1 MFVSYEYKIL
11 KSILMS
17 GGRKTR
23 GRKGGSATDQSSLI
37 AKHCKSREPVHD
49 SGQIPFLVRPG
60 LRDTWRVENRRP
72 AVVVGATHQDT
83 EWGKEH
89 MNAITGA
96 ALAVGLMVGAQGVQ
110 ALTLDDIDLSGFS
123 FDIVSYTPASGATR
137 ASAAGTSN
145 GVGWR
150 IDGFDTW
157 SGRTVTSGSFAFA
170 ALPVSTDN
178 LHPSTDFTIVFDRPV
193 SSLLVALGNDNT
205 TDSIN
210 FGRVPTAFSGLSL
223 SGTQIVLNNA
233 AGGLALFEN
242 IDALTVTHSNTNG
255 VTDGFDFAFHVV
267 ASVPEPETYALLL
280 AGLGLVGW
288 ASRRR
293 AG

>member
-1 MFVSYEYKIL
+1 
-11 KSILMS
+11 
-17 GGRKTR
+17 
-23 GRKGGSATDQSSLI
+23 
-37 AKHCKSREPVHD
+37 
-49 SGQIPFLVRPG
+49 
-60 LRDTWRVENRRP
+60 
-72 AVVVGATHQDT
+72 
-83 EWGKEH
+83 
-89 MNAITGA
+89 MNAITGT
-96 ALAVGLMVGAQGVQ
+96 ALAVSLMIGAQGVQ

-123 FDIVSYTPASGATR
+123 FDIVSYTPASGAGK
-137 ASAAGTSN
+137 ASASGTSN
-145 GVGWR
+145 GVAWR

-157 SGRTVTSGSFAFA
+157 SGRTVTNGSFAFA
-170 ALPVSTDN
+170 ALPVRTDN
-178 LHPSTDFTIVFDRPV
+178 LHPSTDFTIVFDRSV
-193 SSLLVALGNDNT
+193 SSLLVALSNDNT

-223 SGTQIVLNNA
+223 SGTQIVLNSV

-242 IDALTVTHSNTNG
+242 IDSLTVTHSNTNG